1 VTIPSSVTSI
11 GNYAFYR
18 CSSLTSVT
26 FEGVP
31 PQVGSS
37 AFDRVASGCKG
48 YYPSTKA
55 AEWEAVISNGKWN
68 GLTMEAVQIP
78 VFAVSVTGVGDGE
91 VSVEIAPKAGEKA
104 VPIRPISKSTVLQ
117 T

>member
-1 VTIPSSVTSI
+1 VTTI
-11 GNYAFYR
+11 GYEAFAY
-18 CSSLTSVT
+18 CESLTSVT

-31 PQVGSS
+31 PEVGRSV
-37 AFDRVASGCKG
+37 FYGVASGCKG